1 MEAIGEHRADTAA
14 GTDASGLSAAALLRG
29 RGLRSVPAAGS
40 ATLGSGTPGPV
51 SPDLAATELGSP
63 APATPD
69 LKAAL
74 ALLDT
79 ATTAAPDELAGANFL
94 DAADFAELAE
104 ELSRRVEYLQLQAAD
119 AVDRTRTE
127 AINAAETA
135 SRTARLD
142 HRLGHRTRTRCRHA
156 SGPRACGDVVRGR

>member
-1 MEAIGEHRADTAA
+1 MEAIGEHGANSST
-14 GTDASGLSAAALLRG
+14 GTDVSGFSAAALLPG